1 MGVRWTLLLFAAGA
15 TAVDHVFYW
24 DSNDPANPNGPA
36 DPANPAVK
44 DVYFDDTIAFDYI
57 TASPIDGLSHDVV
70 LVKDA
75 VSYVSV
81 AASRA

>member
-1 MGVRWTLLLFAAGA
+1 MGARWTLLLFAAGA

-24 DSNDPANPNGPA
+24 DSY

-44 DVYFDDTIAFDYI
+44 DVFFDDFIVFHYNFAYN
-57 TASPIDGLSHDVV
+57 IDFHEVV

>member
-1 MGVRWTLLLFAAGA
+1 MGARWTLLLFAAGA

-24 DSNDPANPNGPA
+24 DSY